1 VDYRGRYVDYFSAV
15 QDFSR
20 ARRQAVREQFLA
32 RLQGKSVDL
41 LSYEEVRQKLRARGS
56 HGLGLKEIPLDAIVG
71 SVGRY
76 TDFTRSFLPL
86 VDKNQERW
94 ARIQTKFNGL
104 QGLPPIEV
112 YQIGDAYFVR
122 DGNHRVSVA
131 RQMGATHIEA
141 YVTKIGTRVPLT
153 PDVQPDDLIL
163 KAEYADFLEQTGL
176 DKVRPGAD
184 LSVTVPGQYP
194 VLLEHISVHRYF
206 MGIEQQREIAYEE
219 AVGHWYDATY
229 LPVIEVVREQG
240 ILAEFPGRTETD
252 LYLWVSE
259 HRAELEDSLGWE
271 IETEAAA
278 ADLVEQF
285 SARSERRFTRV
296 TGRLLDALT
305 PDSLE
310 GGPSPGTWRRKRL
323 ARQRDTFMF
332 SEILVPISG
341 RESGWP
347 AVAQAVE
354 LAQRESARLLGLHV
368 VRSASEQESERV
380 QAVQA
385 EFARQCEALGVQGRL
400 AIETGSVTHTIRER
414 SRWAD
419 LVVLELAHPP
429 EPQPVSRLSSG
440 FGTLIRRCSTP
451 VLAVPLATS
460 PMSHPLL
467 AYDGS
472 PKAKEALYLATYL
485 AARGQVPLTV
495 VTVLEGKPVVPGTL
509 AEAQA
514 YLDLRGVQATYLQE
528 SGPVAETILQV
539 ADEHDSDVLL
549 MGGYGHSPVVEVM
562 LGSTVDSVLRA
573 SRQPVLICR

>member
-1 VDYRGRYVDYFSAV
+1 VDYFSAV

-20 ARRQAVREQFLA
+20 ARRQAAREQFLA
-32 RLQGKSVDL
+32 RLQGRSVDL
-41 LSYEEVRQKLRARGS
+41 LSYEEVRQKLKARDS
-56 HGLGLKEIPLDAIVG
+56 QGLGLKEIPLDAIVG

-104 QGLPPIEV
+104 EGLPPIEV
-112 YQIGDAYFVR
+112 YQVGDVYFVR

-141 YVTKIGTRVPLT
+141 YVTKIEIKVPLT
-153 PDVQPDDLIL
+153 PGVQPDDLIL
-163 KAEYADFLEQTGL
+163 KAEYAEFLEQTGL
-176 DKVRPGAD
+176 DKVRPGVD
-184 LSVTVPGQYP
+184 LSVTAPGKYP
-194 VLLEHISVHRYF
+194 VLLEHINVHRYF

-271 IETEAAA
+271 IETRAAA

-285 SARSERRFTRV
+285 SARPERRFTRV
-296 TGRLLDALT
+296 AGRLLDALT

-310 GGPSPGTWRRKRL
+310 GGPSPGTWRRKRHAL
-323 ARQRDTFMF
+323 QRDTFAF
-332 SEILVPISG
+332 SDILVPISG

-354 LAQRESARLLGLHV
+354 IAHRESARLLGLYV
-368 VRSASEQESERV
+368 VGSAGERESERV
-380 QAVQA
+380 QVIQA
-385 EFARQCEALGVQGRL
+385 EFARRCEALGVQGRL
-400 AIETGSVTHTIRER
+400 AIETGSVTRTIRER

-451 VLAVPLATS
+451 VLAVPWAFS
-460 PMSHPLL
+460 PMGHPLL

-472 PKAKEALYLATYL
+472 SKAKEALYLATYL

-495 VTVLEGKPVVPGTL
+495 VTVLEGKPVIPGAL

-514 YLDLRGVQATYLQE
+514 YLDLRGVQAKYLQE
-528 SGPVAETILQV
+528 SGPVAKTILQV
-539 ADEHDSDVLL
+539 ADEHDSDLLL

-573 SRQPVLICR
+573 SRQPVLICC